1 MTLDAALTSFRSM
14 LFWVPDWIYATL
26 LLACAAG
33 LALLLYRT
41 LLRPVRR
48 LIGPKQ
54 AFLQSFITR
63 TRGPIRLALVIFTV
77 AAVLPA
83 APMASEARS
92 TIAHVL
98 LVAFVVLVG
107 WSALTAVELGA
118 QFYLRR
124 FRLDSEDNLL
134 ARKHITQ
141 VNILKRT
148 VNVLVM
154 LVTAATALMTFDAV
168 RQYGVS
174 LIASAGAA
182 GLVVG
187 LAARPVL
194 SNLIAGIQ
202 IAVTQP
208 IRIDDAVVVENEWG
222 WIEEI
227 GSTYVVIKLWDW
239 RRLVVPL
246 SYFIEKPFQN
256 WTRSSAQIIG
266 TVLLHVDY
274 TVPVDRVRAKLE
286 EIVKASALW
295 DGQVVNLQVVEAYAD
310 TIQLRALVSARTS
323 PRAWDLRCEVR
334 EKLIA
339 FLQAEYPRAL
349 PRHRAEILD
358 FETIAARQASNDGI
372 DRQRAGMPRHASHA
386 SGR

>member
-1 MTLDAALTSFRSM
+1 MTLGSALTSIRST
-14 LFWVPDWIYATL
+14 LFWVPDWLYATV
-26 LLACAAG
+26 LLACAAIV
-33 LALLLYRT
+33 ALLLYRL

-54 AFLQSFITR
+54 AFLQSLITR
-63 TRGPIRLALVIFTV
+63 TQGPIRLALIILAV
-77 AAVLPA
+77 AAALPA
-83 APMASEARS
+83 APFTPGATR
-92 TIAHVL
+92 TIAQIL
-98 LVAFVVLVG
+98 LAAFIVLVG
-107 WSALTAVELGA
+107 WSALTAIDLAA

-124 FRLDSEDNLL
+124 FKLDSEDNLL
-134 ARKHITQ
+134 ARKHVTQ
-141 VNILKRT
+141 VNILKRS
-148 VNVLVM
+148 VNILVVLI
-154 LVTAATALMTFDAV
+154 TAATALMTFEAV

-182 GLVVG
+182 GIVVG

-194 SNLIAGIQ
+194 SNIIAGIQ
-202 IAVTQP
+202 IAITQP

-266 TVLLHVDY
+266 TVLLNVDY
-274 TVPVDRVRAKLE
+274 TVPVERVRAKLE
-286 EIVKASALW
+286 DIVKASPLW
-295 DGQVVNLQVVEAYAD
+295 DGTVVNLQVVEAERD
-310 TIQLRALVSARTS
+310 TIQLRALVSARNS

-339 FLQAEYPRAL
+339 FLQAEYPHAL
-349 PRHRAEILD
+349 PRLRAEIVELD
-358 FETIAARQASNDGI
+358 SHAARQLSNDEAEMRR
-372 DRQRAGMPRHASHA
+372 DSPLRRETRASTA
-386 SGR
+386 

>member
-1 MTLDAALTSFRSM
+1 MTLGSTLTSIRST
-14 LFWVPDWIYATL
+14 LFWVPDWLYATL
-26 LLACAAG
+26 LLACAAIV
-33 LALLLYRT
+33 ALLLFRM
-41 LLRPVRR
+41 LLRALRR

-54 AFLQSFITR
+54 AFLQSLITR
-63 TRGPIRLALVIFTV
+63 THGPIRLALVIFAV

-83 APMASEARS
+83 APLASGATR
-92 TIAHVL
+92 TIAQLL
-98 LVAFVVLVG
+98 LVAFIVLVG
-107 WSALTAVELGA
+107 WSALTAIDLAA

-124 FRLDSEDNLL
+124 FKLDSEDNLL
-134 ARKHITQ
+134 ARKHLTQ
-141 VNILKRT
+141 VNILKRSINIL
-148 VNVLVM
+148 VVLI
-154 LVTAATALMTFDAV
+154 TAATALMTFEAV

-182 GLVVG
+182 GIVVG

-194 SNLIAGIQ
+194 ANLIAGIQ
-202 IAVTQP
+202 IAITQP

-266 TVLLHVDY
+266 TVLLNVDY
-274 TVPVDRVRAKLE
+274 TVPVERVRAKLE
-286 EIVKASALW
+286 DIVKASPLW
-295 DGQVVNLQVVEAYAD
+295 DGGVINLQVVEAERD
-310 TIQLRALVSARTS
+310 TIQLRALVSARNS
-323 PRAWDLRCEVR
+323 PRVWDLRCEVR

-339 FLQAEYPRAL
+339 FLQTEYPHAL
-349 PRHRAEILD
+349 PRLRAEIVD
-358 FETIAARQASNDGI
+358 FDAGAGRQISREETEMRRGSPPRHETQAST
-372 DRQRAGMPRHASHA
+372 A
-386 SGR
+386 